1 MVRILVIG
9 DLHGQ
14 IPKINF
20 KNVDCILAP
29 GDFCSDDIKPL
40 IFETV
45 KQFREGKKMVYWYE
59 KLGKVKSRKALNK
72 SLKDGR
78 KVLEYL
84 DSFGIPVFVVPGN
97 WDWAYGVGFPWDSFN
112 INHFKENLIKGLKN
126 VKSIHKKKKSFKGV
140 DFIGFGLSNGND
152 YPQYKADRDL
162 LGEKSLKRIAKRKE
176 KSITSLSKLFEKS
189 KQTIIF
195 LCHNV
200 PFRTRLDK
208 ITDKKSPRCGQHFG
222 SDIARDIIDKF
233 QPKLCIGGHMHE
245 HFGKCKVGKTTVL
258 NTGFGKKVNT
268 LIEIDNNKIKTLEF
282 YPKEY

>member
-1 MVRILVIG
+1 M
-9 DLHGQ
+9 
-14 IPKINF
+14 
-20 KNVDCILAP
+20 
-29 GDFCSDDIKPL
+29 
-40 IFETV
+40 
-45 KQFREGKKMVYWYE
+45 
-59 KLGKVKSRKALNK
+59 
-72 SLKDGR
+72 
-78 KVLEYL
+78 
-84 DSFGIPVFVVPGN
+84 
-97 WDWAYGVGFPWDSFN
+97 
-112 INHFKENLIKGLKN
+112 
-126 VKSIHKKKKSFKGV
+126 